1 MLPAPSIAARYWRRT
16 VSGMVDHV
24 VLLALRTD
32 IRGGDLSGLG
42 HLLARLPERIEGIQA
57 VRFGPS
63 SSPEGLEQG
72 YGYAFIITFTDELA
86 RDRYLPHPEHAP
98 LSTLVRQL
106 SERVLVF
113 DITT

>member
-1 MLPAPSIAARYWRRT
+1 MI
-16 VSGMVDHV
+16 DHV
-24 VLLALRTD
+24 VLLVLRAGVTEAE
-32 IRGGDLSGLG
+32 LSSFG
-42 HLLARLPERIEGIQA
+42 HLLAGLPERIDGIES

-72 YGYAFIITFTDELA
+72 YGYGFLITFTDERA

-98 LSTLVRQL
+98 VSALAQQL

-113 DITT
+113 DVTT